1 MKRQGV
7 VALWFIGSLLAVGL
21 AGCSLFGPGTTAVIR
36 VDAAEGTVPLT
47 IAFDGTDSTGT
58 DGISTYRWQFGT
70 GEESYDPSGTYTYE
84 SAGTFTLSLTVRAED
99 GKTVTETVTIVVR
112 PAMWLTDG
120 NLDRVYRLSLDG
132 SLLETFDLPAKEP
145 RGVTIATVSGQT
157 TLVVACA
164 NEGFQKILYL
174 DPATGALRQMK
185 DAPAQSPQEI
195 TYGAS
200 GQKMLWLVDGQSRMV
215 YRMNPD
221 SAQVFDAYGQ
231 TYFKSQSLQ
240 VRDVPFLRTP
250 QGLDWVAVENAPG
263 VLYYLEGDTHVLWK
277 ITIIPGYDLMANT
290 QLRVEGLGTEL
301 PSGIFPVSAIDIYD
315 GKLWA
320 IDVDRH
326 RVVEMDLATGVQT
339 GNEIT
344 GFPGAAPAGLEIQF

>member
-7 VALWFIGSLLAVGL
+7 VALWLIGSILAAGL

-36 VDAAEGTVPLT
+36 VDTAEGTVPLA
-47 IAFDGTDSTGT
+47 IAFDGTDSTGA

-70 GEESYDPSGTYTYE
+70 GDESYEPSGAYTYE
-84 SAGTFTLSLTVRAED
+84 SAGTFTLSLTIRAED
-99 GKTVTETVTIVVR
+99 GKTVTETVNIVVH
-112 PAMWLTDG
+112 PAMWITDG

-132 SLLETFDLPAKEP
+132 NLLGTFDLPAKEP
-145 RGVTIATVSGQT
+145 RGVTIATVNGQT
-157 TLVVACA
+157 TLVLSCA
-164 NEGFQKILYL
+164 NEGFQRIVYL
-174 DPATGALRQMK
+174 DPVTGALRQMK

-195 TYGAS
+195 TYGAT
-200 GQKMLWLVDGQSRMV
+200 GQKMLWLVDGQSRMI

-250 QGLDWVAVENAPG
+250 EGLDWVAVENAPG
-263 VLYYLEGDTHVLWK
+263 LLYYLEGDTHVLWK

-290 QLRVEGLGTEL
+290 QLRVEGLGVEL
-301 PSGIFPVSAIDIYD
+301 PAGLFPVSAIDIVD

-326 RVVEMDLATGVQT
+326 RVVEMDLATGVPT
-339 GNEIT
+339 GNEVT